1 MKRTKPR
8 AILAVIP
15 YNCWYKFQDKF
26 VWGGFWCFHADLF
39 KAIDETYFTNQQY
52 DIALNDDF
60 TEFKKIARLN
70 NRFK

>member
-1 MKRTKPR
+1 MKRVKPR

-15 YNCWYKFQDKF
+15 YNRWYKFQDKF
-26 VWGGFWCFHADLF
+26 IYGGLWCFHGDLF

-60 TEFKKIARLN
+60 TEFKKITRLN